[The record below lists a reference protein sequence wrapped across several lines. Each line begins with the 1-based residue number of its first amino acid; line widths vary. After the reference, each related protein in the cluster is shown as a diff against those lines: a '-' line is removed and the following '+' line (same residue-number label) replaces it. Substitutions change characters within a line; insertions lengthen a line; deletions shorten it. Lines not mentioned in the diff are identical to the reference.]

1 MCSDMVLRPMPNR
14 TDHPRDSLQTPESA
28 FYLCEL
34 LVIAY
39 HVTRGD
45 LIRLLTGADH
55 VNPIQRFFLTNL
67 LLITGKRKGSL
78 PDGDREMLPHLKKV
92 DHLAHFLPNLS
103 LA

>member
-1 MCSDMVLRPMPNR
+1 MCSDMVLRPMPDR
-14 TDHPRDSLQTPESA
+14 AHHQIDSLQTPESA
-28 FYLCEL
+28 LYLCEL

-39 HVTRGD
+39 HVIRGD

-67 LLITGKRKGSL
+67 LLITGKRKSSL
-78 PDGDREMLPHLKKV
+78 PDGDREMLPHLKTV
-92 DHLAHFLPNLS
+92 DHLAHLLPNLF